1 MHKCNT
7 VLASFPQLLWATAIT
22 RGGRWM
28 QLWQTRRVHR
38 LYPLPSEPIDAAHAA
53 GPRRSPHADRPWVML
68 NMVASIDGAAAVDG
82 VSRGLSSEPD
92 KAMFGALRGQADVIL
107 VGAGTANAE
116 RYRPARRSGARI
128 AVVSGSLSV
137 DPDLPLF
144 NPPPGQ
150 STAAPPLVVTT
161 DDADGDAAERLAGRA
176 ELVRVGTGSVD
187 LLESLRQLGLM
198 GARVVLCEGG
208 PTLNAGLLAA
218 DLVDEVNLTHAPLT
232 VGAHAPRIAAGPVD
246 GSPAPPSRAY
256 ALEHVIA
263 HDDVLFVRW
272 TRSRP

>member
-1 MHKCNT
+1 M
-7 VLASFPQLLWATAIT
+7 
-22 RGGRWM
+22 RR
-28 QLWQTRRVHR
+28 WQTRRVHR

-53 GPRRSPHADRPWVML
+53 GPQRSPHADRPWVML

-92 KAMFGALRGQADVIL
+92 KAMFGALRAQADVIL
-107 VGAGTANAE
+107 VGARTANAE

-144 NPPPGQ
+144 NPPPDL
-150 STAAPPLVVTT
+150 SMTALPLVVTT
-161 DDADGDAAERLAGRA
+161 DGADDGAAERFAGRA
-176 ELVRVGTGSVD
+176 ELVRAGTGSVD
-187 LLESLRQLGLM
+187 LLESLRHLGLL

-218 DLVDEVNLTHAPLT
+218 DLVDEVNLTHAPLA
-232 VGAHAPRIAAGPVD
+232 VGSHAPRIASAPGD
-246 GSPAPPSRAY
+246 GSPATAPRAY
-256 ALEHVIA
+256 ALDQVIA